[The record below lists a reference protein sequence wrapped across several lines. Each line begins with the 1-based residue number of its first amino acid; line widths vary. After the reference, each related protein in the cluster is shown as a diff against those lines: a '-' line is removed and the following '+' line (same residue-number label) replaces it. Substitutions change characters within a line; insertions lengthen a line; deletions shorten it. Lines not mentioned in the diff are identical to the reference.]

1 MLTQGAVMMFRLMFL
16 PLAGLLLGMGVA
28 RAEIR
33 IGVIA
38 SSTGPTAAV
47 GIPQKN
53 TVALLPGE
61 IGGQKIEYIVLDDA
75 SDPTSAV
82 TNVRKL
88 LAEHKVDALIGPTTT
103 PAALAILDFVAE
115 AKTPLV
121 TTVGSSAVIQ
131 PMDDK
136 KKWVFKTTQN
146 DDLIATAVLANMTAS
161 GIRSVGFIGF
171 NDPYGENWYKVFAP
185 MAEQAGIRMVAS
197 ERFNR
202 TDPSVTGPVLKLIS
216 ARPDAVFIAA
226 TGGPAVLPQA
236 GLQEKGYKGGIY
248 QTHGVATNDFIRL
261 GGKVVEGTLMAGG
274 PMLVAA
280 DLPAGNPIRAVAE
293 GYVKAYESKYGA
305 GSMSTFGANTYDAGL
320 LLQKAIPQALAKAR
334 PGSAE
339 FRAALRDALE
349 QSREVVG
356 AQGVFN
362 MSPQNHNGMD
372 QRARVMM
379 TVKNGKWVLVGD

>member
-236 GLQEKGYKGGIY
+236 GLQEKGYKGRIY

>member
-1 MLTQGAVMMFRLMFL
+1 MIVRLMFL
-16 PLAGLLLGMGVA
+16 TLAGLLLGTGVA
-28 RAEIR
+28 QAEIR

-38 SSTGPTAAV
+38 SSTGPTAVV

-53 TVALLPGE
+53 TVALLPSE
-61 IGGQKIEYIVLDDA
+61 IGSQKIEYIVLDDA

-88 LAEHKVDALIGPTTT
+88 LTEHKVDALIGPTTT

-115 AKTPLV
+115 AKTPLL
-121 TTVGSSAVIQ
+121 TTVGSSSVIQ

-136 KKWVFKTTQN
+136 KRWVFKTTQN
-146 DDLIATAVLANMTAS
+146 DDLIATAVLDNMTAA
-161 GIRSVGFIGF
+161 GIRSVGCIGF

-185 MAEQAGIRMVAS
+185 MAAQAGIRIVAS

-202 TDPSVTGPVLKLIS
+202 TDPSVTGQALKLIS

-226 TGGPAVLPQA
+226 TGGPAVLPQVS
-236 GLQEKGYKGGIY
+236 LQEKGYKGRVY

-280 DLPAGNPIRAVAE
+280 DLPESNPIKGVAE
-293 GYVKAYESKYGA
+293 GYVKAYEGKYGA
-305 GSMSTFGANTYDAGL
+305 GSMSTFGANTFDAGL

-349 QSREVVG
+349 RSREVVG
-356 AQGVFN
+356 VQGIFN
-362 MSPQNHNGMD
+362 MSLQDHNGMD

-379 TVKNGKWVLVGD
+379 TVKGGKWILVRD